1 MVGRYCESCEQGW
14 QEPDHC
20 LFSRFVKIWWFSIK
34 QTFYIQYLFYLWMV
48 FLCHKEAAVSFF
60 VFSGHSPGQR
70 CHGSLW
76 NPEGPS
82 QDVNWAFWI
91 SEVSFS
97 NFMHEKIKKA
107 WKKNSCFFMHVKGLS
122 IDPSRFSA
130 PPLSLLASWWEPLIW
145 KGLYSDPSLIH

>member
-20 LFSRFVKIWWFSIK
+20 LFSRFVKIWRLLSKHSTFSTYFTFEWCSFATKK
-34 QTFYIQYLFYLWMV
+34 QLFLD
-48 FLCHKEAAVSFF
+48 F
-60 VFSGHSPGQR
+60 VFSGHSPGRR

-76 NPEGPS
+76 NPEGPARMS
-82 QDVNWAFWI
+82 TGPSGFRKFL
-91 SEVSFS
+91 FS

-130 PPLSLLASWWEPLIW
+130 PPLSLLASWWEPQIW
-145 KGLYSDPSLIH
+145 KGLYSHFSPIH